1 MRVFSV
7 ITRVAPSFKIEN
19 SVILPER
26 AKSNFLLVHFCHFYR
41 QNLPDQ
47 FLSVV
52 DLLVNLIKP
61 SSLDLAPQFWVES
74 LEIFKNLLLRSS
86 LEDPGLIFDS
96 KIIT

>member
-7 ITRVAPSFKIEN
+7 ILRVAPSFKIGN
-19 SVILPER
+19 SVVLPER

-47 FLSVV
+47 FLSAV

-61 SSLDLAPQFWVES
+61 SFLDLAPQFWGES
-74 LEIFKNLLLRSS
+74 SEIFKNLQLRSS